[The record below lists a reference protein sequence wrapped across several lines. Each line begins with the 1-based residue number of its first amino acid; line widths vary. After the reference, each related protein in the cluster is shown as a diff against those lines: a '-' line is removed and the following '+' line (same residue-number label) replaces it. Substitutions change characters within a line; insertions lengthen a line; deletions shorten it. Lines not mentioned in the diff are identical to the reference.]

1 MKLYTL
7 PSPEFHQSFPIGRTI
22 FALTFRM
29 RSLVPIRGGSS
40 QSMMSKYYSITTRLR
55 KLLALPPLYVH
66 ANCLR
71 TVALDGVQI
80 FNIQSEKQ
88 QQIDDDLQ
96 SALIPPSM
104 RTENLLFVVY
114 RTQDFQRAIR
124 TAATRRRQ
132 LMTVRANC
140 LWTVNLFFVEVTH
153 LHHQKQK
160 KLMH

>member
-22 FALTFRM
+22 FALTFWM
-29 RSLVPIRGGSS
+29 RSLVPIRGGSN
-40 QSMMSKYYSITTRLR
+40 QSMMSKYYSITARLR

-66 ANCLR
+66 VNCLR
-71 TVALDGVQI
+71 TVALDGVQT

-114 RTQDFQRAIR
+114 RTQDFQHSIR
-124 TAATRRRQ
+124 TATTRRRQ

-140 LWTVNLFFVEVTH
+140 L
-153 LHHQKQK
+153 
-160 KLMH
+160 